1 MFLYV
6 FTFIMLT
13 HTPAIFKNLVPTE
26 LIPSQ
31 LNFQFQY
38 HSMWKTYEHF
48 KILDEKIQGS
58 LYTTS
63 KQVALLISFF
73 HQIKICIVDDNCIM
87 EKKQK
92 IKTITKSFHRK
103 VESTTKTTNR
113 WSGNATDFQQDFSQ
127 HVDTGLIIY

>member
-1 MFLYV
+1 M
-6 FTFIMLT
+6 T
-13 HTPAIFKNLVPTE
+13 
-26 LIPSQ
+26 
-31 LNFQFQY
+31 
-38 HSMWKTYEHF
+38 
-48 KILDEKIQGS
+48 
-58 LYTTS
+58 
-63 KQVALLISFF
+63 
-73 HQIKICIVDDNCIM
+73 IVLW